1 MSIVIGADFV
11 PTVENSH
18 YFLNGNVEKV
28 IGPKLRK
35 ILDEADYR
43 IFNLEMPLCDE
54 EDKIIKCGP
63 NLSAP
68 TESINLYK
76 NLRVDLFTLANNHIM
91 DQNVQGLESTCTLL
105 KKSGIEYVGVGKTQ
119 NEASSTFYFKY
130 NSRVIGIY
138 ACAENE
144 FSIVNTK
151 RPGANPFDPLESL
164 DHIVASKNKCDYLV
178 VLYHGGKEH
187 YQYPSP
193 ELQKRCRKM
202 VDKGADL
209 VLCQHS
215 HCIGCS
221 EKYSDSIILY
231 GQGNFLFGNNDIE
244 TWKNGL
250 LTIIDDEFK
259 VSFMP
264 IETSSNGEMVEC
276 ASEVEAAQILC
287 SLRER
292 SQNIENEEFIQEKFS
307 EFCESKRDFY
317 LKAFSGKE
325 SKIFKVLNRL
335 LGGYLR
341 KAKIRNRYD
350 KHALV
355 VIQNFVE
362 CEAHREVVIGGLQH
376 VTRSFE

>member
-1 MSIVIGADFV
+1 MYND
-11 PTVENSH
+11 
-18 YFLNGNVEKV
+18 L
-28 IGPKLRK
+28 
-35 ILDEADYR
+35 
-43 IFNLEMPLCDE
+43 
-54 EDKIIKCGP
+54 
-63 NLSAP
+63 
-68 TESINLYK
+68 SINHDI
-76 NLRVDLFTLANNHIM
+76 VEIS
-91 DQNVQGLESTCTLL
+91 QGSI
-105 KKSGIEYVGVGKTQ
+105 IET
-119 NEASSTFYFKY
+119 
-130 NSRVIGIY
+130 VIQQ
-138 ACAENE
+138 AEHAYRGE
-144 FSIVNTK
+144 
-151 RPGANPFDPLESL
+151 
-164 DHIVASKNKCDYLV
+164 KNKVSNVLLTSPTGAGKSLLFQLAAIYL
-178 VLYHGGKEH
+178 
-187 YQYPSP
+187 
-193 ELQKRCRKM
+193 
-202 VDKGADL
+202 A
-209 VLCQHS
+209 
-215 HCIGCS
+215 
-221 EKYSDSIILY
+221 EKY
-231 GQGNFLFGNNDIE
+231 
-244 TWKNGL
+244 GL